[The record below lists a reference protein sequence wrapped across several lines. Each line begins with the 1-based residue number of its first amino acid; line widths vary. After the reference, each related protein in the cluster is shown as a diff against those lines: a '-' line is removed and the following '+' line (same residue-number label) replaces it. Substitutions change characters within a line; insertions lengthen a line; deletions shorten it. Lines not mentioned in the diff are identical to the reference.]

1 MELSKDEKQQLT
13 QEPASGCWALGCLG
27 SAVLYLPKKIFR
39 KLFFFLEIKRAVD
52 QATTALAEAFLFRL
66 TVQRELWKPGGEP
79 QDAECVRRAIKGA
92 CRSQGVKPLETAI
105 RHGFEGA
112 KGTFGEFAAK
122 FAKKTGSDEADMARA
137 VESLEREEEEELAGI
152 TKRLS
157 VSLEEISGSYLET
170 FVANYQSQL
179 AQERAKP
186 VDGGSG

>member
-1 MELSKDEKQQLT
+1 MFAGGLATVVWGVARQ
-13 QEPASGCWALGCLG
+13 AL
-27 SAVLYLPKKIFR
+27 LP
-39 KLFFFLEIKRAVD
+39 
-52 QATTALAEAFLFRL
+52 
-66 TVQRELWKPGGEP
+66 
-79 QDAECVRRAIKGA
+79 
-92 CRSQGVKPLETAI
+92 
-105 RHGFEGA
+105 
-112 KGTFGEFAAK
+112 TFGEFAAK